1 MSATCPAVKP
11 LHPTTPPDGWP
22 TLELLFSARIAETTL
37 DFEEKKVISNYGQ
50 IRKLLIFAILEIFGY
65 RRCGRARS
73 GRLRGDRS
81 RLRCCGDSATSL
93 TEKTLLRSRTE
104 GPTAPLRA
112 RRHLFCCVFQ
122 WKTRRTFL
130 PTCQLFY

>member
-1 MSATCPAVKP
+1 M
-11 LHPTTPPDGWP
+11 
-22 TLELLFSARIAETTL
+22 
-37 DFEEKKVISNYGQ
+37 ISNYGQ
-50 IRKLLIFAILEIFGY
+50 IRKILIFAILEIFGY

-112 RRHLFCCVFQ
+112 RRHFFVLQC
-122 WKTRRTFL
+122 KTQRGTD
-130 PTCQLFY
+130 QLFLLTMQRATKRADAVLGSDQVPLAPPNRLSCHWIGGFESVTATLTFVA